1 MLPGP
6 GELAFLKLYLCSQP
20 PLNSLA
26 HERCSQMKL
35 SFPTPVVLRPCGCRN
50 KVCDFMK
57 VVTCFLSVLHGIYL
71 LAALCGGWEGE

>member
-6 GELAFLKLYLCSQP
+6 EKLAFLALCSQP

-26 HERCSQMKL
+26 RERRSQMKL

-50 KVCDFMK
+50 KVCDFK
-57 VVTCFLSVLHGIYL
+57 KKDRKSVV
-71 LAALCGGWEGE
+71 